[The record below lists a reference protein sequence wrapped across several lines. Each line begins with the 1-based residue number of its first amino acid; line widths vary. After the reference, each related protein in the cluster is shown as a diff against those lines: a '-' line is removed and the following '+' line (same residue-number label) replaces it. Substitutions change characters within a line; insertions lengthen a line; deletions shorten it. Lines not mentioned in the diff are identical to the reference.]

1 MCANDRANDSKK
13 LIFYELESQ
22 LNDNEVIGRAVVSE
36 PVMKKLF
43 IQLHKLLWLGASE
56 GEG

>member
-1 MCANDRANDSKK
+1 MILRN
-13 LIFYELESQ
+13 IFYELESQ